1 MDRGKTTECGE
12 LRQHR
17 TSLEK
22 THIRGEKLT
31 EEEFHIVVDILSV
44 NKDGKILITKRHP
57 DKPFGGRWEIS
68 GGSVISGETSLQGA
82 VRELYEETGLTVRAD
97 ELAYCGTIVRT
108 PSGCLHDFYLY
119 KGDFSEK
126 DITLQECE
134 TVDFRLVTPDELYKM
149 ARDGEFLDFVYNRM
163 KALYSTVM
171 GEGLSGQ
178 ITVKTDS
185 KVNKNK

>member
-1 MDRGKTTECGE
+1 MTELWDIYDRN
-12 LRQHR
+12 RI
-17 TSLEK
+17 SLGK
-22 THIRGEKLT
+22 THIRGEKLPQG
-31 EEEFHIVVDILSV
+31 EFHIVVNIMSV

-57 DKPFGGRWEIS
+57 DKPFGGKWEIS

-82 VRELYEETGLTVRAD
+82 VRELSEETGLTVREN

-126 DITLQECE
+126 DITLQEGE
-134 TVDFRLVTPDELYKM
+134 TVAFRLVTPEELYKM

-163 KALYSTVM
+163 KALYSTIM
-171 GEGLSGQ
+171 GEELPG
-178 ITVKTDS
+178 
-185 KVNKNK
+185 